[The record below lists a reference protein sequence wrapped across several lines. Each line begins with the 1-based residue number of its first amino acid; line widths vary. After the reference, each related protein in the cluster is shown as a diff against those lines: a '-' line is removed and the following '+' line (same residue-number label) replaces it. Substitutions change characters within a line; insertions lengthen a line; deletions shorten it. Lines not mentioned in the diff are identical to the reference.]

1 VARRHRLGTSPGAT
15 RRTRLTFAS
24 RIPIIPHSLGAKKE
38 YKRTVESWRK
48 AWNGTT
54 PVEPFQDT
62 EWVEKRRDFLAERSD
77 PSTVSDDV
85 AAHEYRAIQAQ
96 WMIDHVEDLEEA
108 GAISRERA
116 VQIRRFRPSK

>member
-1 VARRHRLGTSPGAT
+1 M
-15 RRTRLTFAS
+15 
-24 RIPIIPHSLGAKKE
+24 
-38 YKRTVESWRK
+38 ESWRK

-96 WMIDHVEDLEEA
+96 WMIDHVEDLEGA

-116 VQIRRFRPSK
+116 VQIRRFRPSQ

>member
-1 VARRHRLGTSPGAT
+1 LGTGSGAT
-15 RRTRLTFAS
+15 RRTRLTFAPG
-24 RIPIIPHSLGAKKE
+24 IPIIPHSLGAKKE

-77 PSTVSDDV
+77 PSTLSDDV

>member
-1 VARRHRLGTSPGAT
+1 MAGRHRSGTGSGAT
-15 RRTRLTFAS
+15 RRAWLTFTPW
-24 RIPIIPHSLGAKKE
+24 RPGIPHSLGAKKE

-77 PSTVSDDV
+77 PSAVSDDV
-85 AAHEYRAIQAQ
+85 AAHE
-96 WMIDHVEDLEEA
+96 
-108 GAISRERA
+108 
-116 VQIRRFRPSK
+116 